1 MDNWKVINK
10 QINIVVSFEFD
21 TILKEMY
28 MQSFLNIHFKFL
40 LNSEDKNYVSLKKK
54 KKHFV
59 VHILRLGDRLDDSKW
74 FVIVNVLFDLS
85 TKIM

>member
-54 KKHFV
+54 KET
-59 VHILRLGDRLDDSKW
+59 LCCAYSSLGR
-74 FVIVNVLFDLS
+74 
-85 TKIM
+85 